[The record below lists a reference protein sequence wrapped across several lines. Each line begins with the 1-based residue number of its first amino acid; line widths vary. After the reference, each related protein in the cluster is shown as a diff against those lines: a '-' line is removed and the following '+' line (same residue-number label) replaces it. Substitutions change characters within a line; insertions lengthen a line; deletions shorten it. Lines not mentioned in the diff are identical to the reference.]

1 MSNIS
6 SEATTTTPS
15 YSTTPLP
22 SISPST
28 THNVRVPGSE
38 IVLPL
43 GVSLITLSC
52 MCTSYVI
59 IRTLIRW
66 WITRRSLSMAL
77 RVPFYI
83 AISDFVLVCTYL
95 PNLVYSLIHG
105 HPWPEAQCRIIG
117 GFTFFFISCNM
128 TLVGLLAFLTY
139 LRICRRWY
147 LDLGKY
153 DYKLF
158 SVILVSSLVFTIVG
172 IPSFGTS
179 KYWCFTNHN
188 NAIMP
193 IITLVL
199 NFTILSVTLF
209 SYTMTLRQINSIN
222 FRRDNGN
229 KFDTVATRS
238 KQIEPIV
245 IRKVIGYVLIF
256 LLQWTPPMIY
266 VFGQVINY
274 DEMWIY
280 IVTDATINLGGVGN
294 MIQYIINEGWW
305 DGYGSSSGTSV
316 GSNSTPPTHN
326 IFGGTLSSSVEN
338 ARKSRVKVNA
348 DGNSLN
354 GELSP
359 SKMFPSGHIS
369 QITVEEVVTVVI
381 EDSPST
387 PSTLDDV
394 DLNDGD
400 VPMLFRSRPNSCVTF
415 SVDREDASSRMNYN
429 SPVYPMMNAPSPAI
443 TTATPSTIISATPS
457 QTISNTPS
465 QTISNT
471 SSQKISTTSSQITNN
486 KGSSTPIADNSDRIH
501 VSELEQ
507 VIIRHDKALLKHGG
521 NLERQGSTMLNRDHS
536 LKGARSVEE
545 INRSIA
551 SIQSSNYNGNANV
564 GIAEGAGNG
573 GVNRSKSLNS
583 GSLSRGG
590 NGRSESES
598 SNKDSNRGE
607 GVVNEEDDHL
617 FM

>member
-1 MSNIS
+1 MSNLS

-15 YSTTPLP
+15 YSTTSLP

-28 THNVRVPGSE
+28 TQNGRVPGSE

-52 MCTSYVI
+52 ICTSYVI

-95 PNLVYSLIHG
+95 PNLVYPLIHG

-117 GFTFFFISCNM
+117 GLTFFFISCNM
-128 TLVGLLAFLTY
+128 TLVGSLALLTY

-158 SVILVSSLVFTIVG
+158 SILLVLSFVFTMVG

-179 KYWCFTNHN
+179 KYWCFTNRN

-209 SYTMTLRQINSIN
+209 SYTMTLRQINSVN
-222 FRRDNGN
+222 FRRDN
-229 KFDTVATRS
+229 KDTVATRS

-245 IRKVIGYVLIF
+245 IRKVIGYILIF

-326 IFGGTLSSSVEN
+326 NFGGTLSSSVEN
-338 ARKSRVKVNA
+338 TRKSRFKGNA
-348 DGNSLN
+348 DSNSLN

-359 SKMFPSGHIS
+359 PKMFPPGHIS

-387 PSTLDDV
+387 PSTLDV

-400 VPMLFRSRPNSCVTF
+400 VPMLFRSRSNSCVTF
-415 SVDREDASSRMNYN
+415 SIDLEDREDAPSRVNYN
-429 SPVYPMMNAPSPAI
+429 SPVFPMMNLPSPAI
-443 TTATPSTIISATPS
+443 TTATPSTTISTTPS

-471 SSQKISTTSSQITNN
+471 SSQIISTTSSQITNN
-486 KGSSTPIADNSDRIH
+486 KGSSTPIVDNSDRIH

-521 NLERQGSTMLNRDHS
+521 NLARQGGTMLNRDHS

-545 INRSIA
+545 INRSLA
-551 SIQSSNYNGNANV
+551 SIQGSNYNGNANV
-564 GIAEGAGNG
+564 GIAEGASYG

-583 GSLSRGG
+583 GSLSRGR
-590 NGRSESES
+590 NGRSGSES
-598 SNKDSNRGE
+598 SNKDTIRGE
-607 GVVNEEDDHL
+607 NVVNEEDDHL
-617 FM
+617 FT